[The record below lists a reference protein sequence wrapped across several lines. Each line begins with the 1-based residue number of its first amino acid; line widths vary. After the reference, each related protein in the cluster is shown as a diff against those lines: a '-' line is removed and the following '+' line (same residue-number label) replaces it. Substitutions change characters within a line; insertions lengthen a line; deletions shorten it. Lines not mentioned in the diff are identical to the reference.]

1 MLPKKDIL
9 MTTATA
15 VSTVGFAV
23 SMILHFTPWP
33 HRPHNS
39 NKNHTGTHL
48 AIRVNSQ
55 ATLDL
60 PYTKEEC
67 ATKQKGDYF
76 DVNFEGDEYPQ
87 WVHLKGEPADKRY
100 PLMIDIS
107 DPEYPN
113 ERLAWFSHTDGG
125 KQIMVN
131 LIHVPSTQKDRY

>member
-1 MLPKKDIL
+1 MLPKRDIL

-33 HRPHNS
+33 HKPHNN

-48 AIRVNSQ
+48 ALKVNSL

-67 ATKQKGDYF
+67 ETKQQPDGYF

-100 PLMIDIS
+100 PLALGKPDLES
-107 DPEYPN
+107 PN
-113 ERLAWFSHTDGG
+113 ERSAYFSCTDEG
-125 KQIMVN
+125 KLIMVN
-131 LIHVPSTQKDRY
+131 LIHTPSTQK

>member
-15 VSTVGFAV
+15 VSTFGFAV

-33 HRPHNS
+33 HKPHNN

-55 ATLDL
+55 ETLDL
-60 PYTKEEC
+60 PYTKDELIK
-67 ATKQKGDYF
+67 KQQQNDYYS
-76 DVNFEGDEYPQ
+76 VPFEGDEYPQ
-87 WVHLKGEPADKRY
+87 WVHVKGEPADKRY
-100 PLMIDIS
+100 PLVIDIP

-113 ERLAWFSHTDGG
+113 ERLAWLSHTDGG

-131 LIHVPSTQKDRY
+131 LIHVPSTQK